1 VSESP
6 NKSKRSFILKCFIA
20 AVVVLVFLCL
30 ATQSFRAKETWPR
43 LQQIDP
49 SLSVL
54 NEPTRLMK
62 LASTHTGTNLATHS
76 EDIDSTVE
84 TRHEAVRALLQLQ
97 SEKFGIHLK
106 SPSVKGTGIDHI
118 CSAPDLSATNVFLR
132 LIATPSKKADIHAT
146 ECDYWS
152 LENLDFD
159 RDGRLLSRTA
169 YHQP

>member
-1 VSESP
+1 MIEQQ
-6 NKSKRSFILKCFIA
+6 NNLKRSLILNCIVAIIF
-20 AVVVLVFLCL
+20 VLVLVGL
-30 ATQSFRAKETWPR
+30 IALKSQTKETWPR
-43 LQQIDP
+43 LQQVDS

-54 NEPTRLMK
+54 NEPARLMK

-106 SPSVKGTGIDHI
+106 APSVKGTGIDHI

-132 LIATPSKKADIHAT
+132 LIATPSKIADIHAT

>member
-1 VSESP
+1 
-6 NKSKRSFILKCFIA
+6 
-20 AVVVLVFLCL
+20 
-30 ATQSFRAKETWPR
+30 
-43 LQQIDP
+43 
-49 SLSVL
+49 
-54 NEPTRLMK
+54 MK
-62 LASTHTGTNLATHS
+62 LASTYTGTSLTTHS
-76 EDIDSTVE
+76 DDIDSTVE

-97 SEKFGIHLK
+97 GERFGVYLK
-106 SPSVKGTGIDHI
+106 KPSARGTGIDHI

-159 RDGRLLSRTA
+159 KDGRLQSRTA

>member
-1 VSESP
+1 MSETP
-6 NKSKRSFILKCFIA
+6 NRLKRSFILKCFIA
-20 AVVVLVFLCL
+20 AIFVLVLICL
-30 ATQSFRAKETWPR
+30 AMWNFQAKETWLR
-43 LQQIDP
+43 LQQVDP

-54 NEPTRLMK
+54 GEPTRLMN
-62 LASTHTGTNLATHS
+62 LASTYTGTNLATHS

-84 TRHEAVRALLQLQ
+84 TRHEAVRALLRLQ
-97 SEKFGIHLK
+97 GEKFGIHLK
-106 SPSVKGTGIDHI
+106 APSVKGTGIDHI
-118 CSAPDLSATNVFLR
+118 FSAPDLSVTNAFLR
-132 LIATPSKKADIHAT
+132 LIATPTKKADIHAT

>member
-1 VSESP
+1 MSKSP
-6 NKSKRSFILKCFIA
+6 NISKRSFLLKCFIA
-20 AVVVLVFLCL
+20 AVLVLVLVCL
-30 ATQSFRAKETWPR
+30 ATQNLRVKETWPR

-62 LASTHTGTNLATHS
+62 LAGTYRGTNLTTNS
-76 EDIDSTVE
+76 EDIDATAE
-84 TRHEAVRALLQLQ
+84 TRHEAVRALLLLQ
-97 SEKFGIHLK
+97 SKKFGINLK
-106 SPSVKGTGIDHI
+106 APHVKGTGIDHI
-118 CSAPDLSATNVFLR
+118 CSAPDLSVTNVFLR

-159 RDGRLLSRTA
+159 KDGRLLSRTA
-169 YHQP
+169 YHQR

>member
-1 VSESP
+1 VSKLP
-6 NKSKRSFILKCFIA
+6 YKSKRSFILKCFIA
-20 AVVVLVFLCL
+20 AFVVLVFGCL
-30 ATQSFRAKETWPR
+30 AAWNFRAKETWPR

-62 LASTHTGTNLATHS
+62 LASTYTGTNLTTHS
-76 EDIDSTVE
+76 EDIDSTIE

-97 SEKFGIHLK
+97 SKKFGINLK
-106 SPSVKGTGIDHI
+106 APNVKGTGVDHI
-118 CSAPDLSATNVFLR
+118 CSAPDLSVTNAFLR

-159 RDGRLLSRTA
+159 REGRLLSRTA